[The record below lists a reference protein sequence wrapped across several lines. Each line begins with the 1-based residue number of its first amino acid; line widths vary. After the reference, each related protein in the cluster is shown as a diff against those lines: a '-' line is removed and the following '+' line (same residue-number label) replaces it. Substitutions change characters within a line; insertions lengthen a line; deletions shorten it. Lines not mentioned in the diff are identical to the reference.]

1 MNTST
6 KVVDSSN
13 TTSVRELYDRKV
25 EANKLRK
32 LNALS
37 TLDVEPMHKCL
48 TLLNDEDWTRL
59 QKCEPVFSQNSRT
72 LVPVNNDLY
81 FKCKQIMNPTEEH
94 IYTILDQKDMQ
105 ENINNQGFIHF
116 KRSWNFCK

>member
-1 MNTST
+1 MNTSS

-13 TTSVRELYDRKV
+13 TSSVRELYDRKV

-48 TLLNDEDWTRL
+48 TLLNDEDWTKL
-59 QKCEPVFSQNSRT
+59 QKCN
-72 LVPVNNDLY
+72 PVNNDLY
-81 FKCKQIMNPTEEH
+81 LKCKQIMNPTEEH
-94 IYTILDQKDMQ
+94 IYKFLDQKDMQ
-105 ENINNQGFIHF
+105 ENIKDKGFIHF
-116 KRSWNFCK
+116 KRSWNFCE